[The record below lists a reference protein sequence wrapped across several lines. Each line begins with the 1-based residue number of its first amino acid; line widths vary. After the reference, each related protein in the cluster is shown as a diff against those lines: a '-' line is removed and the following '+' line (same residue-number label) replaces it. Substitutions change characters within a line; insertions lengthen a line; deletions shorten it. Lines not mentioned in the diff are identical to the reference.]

1 MFEKLKYLGI
11 QKVLNQLNQ
20 FKNVSADGTVGEA
33 MYTKICLEK
42 ILSILADQHE
52 DRSAC
57 TVLDGGCGSGTMTV
71 GLAEAGYSMTG
82 IEIHKPSLSMA
93 EVRAK
98 ESGVSVE
105 WISGD
110 LLPSLRALP
119 SQKFN
124 AVICMGVLYTCAEY
138 KEIIGEYSRVLKSS
152 GVFVGTFRS
161 KHYFVTTLLR
171 QKQFEKALYV
181 AQHSEGLLKLASV
194 PSYYNWQTPKEIQQL
209 FNEYGLDVFRL
220 QPIGVFSGSG
230 YDGLA
235 SVIDVDQLTSEEIHS
250 GLYELES
257 MEWDDSLGAGRFM
270 MAVGRKSSS
279 S

>member
-42 ILSILADQHE
+42 IIATLSAQYP
-52 DRSAC
+52 DRNGF
-57 TVLDGGCGSGTMTV
+57 TVLDGGCGSGTMSV
-71 GLAEAGYSMTG
+71 GLAEVGYSVTG
-82 IEIHKPSLSMA
+82 IEIHKPSLAMA
-93 EVRAK
+93 EDRAK
-98 ESGVSVE
+98 EKGVTVE

-119 SQKFN
+119 SQTFN

-138 KEIIGEYSRVLKSS
+138 KEIVSEYSRVLKDS
-152 GVFVGTFRS
+152 GMFIGTFRS
-161 KHYFVTTLLR
+161 KHYFITSLLR
-171 QKQFEKALYV
+171 QKQFEKAVYV
-181 AQHSEGLLKLASV
+181 AQNTEGLLKLASIS
-194 PSYYNWQTPKEIQQL
+194 SYYNWQSPEELHQL
-209 FNEYGLDVFRL
+209 FTGNGLDVL
-220 QPIGVFSGSG
+220 KIHPIGVFSGSG

-235 SVIDVDQLTSEEIHS
+235 SVIDVDELSSEEIHS

-257 MEWDDSLGAGRFM
+257 MEWDDCLGAGRFM
-270 MAVGRKSSS
+270 MAIGKKSGSS
-279 S
+279 